1 MKLCHFYITETKEEQ
16 RARGGALRTQRQCTE
31 VVLSRNL
38 VAKMKTSR
46 NSTALVTDHS
56 SLVLYESDRNIAKL
70 RSFLQ
75 PLEAEG
81 LD

>member
-1 MKLCHFYITETKEEQ
+1 MKLCRFYITETKEEQ

-70 RSFLQ
+70 QSFLQ